1 MGINDTYS
9 ESNVIKMRIHNEK
22 EAAERYYIEN
32 PDSLIPLFER
42 ELRELG
48 FDFEVSSQTFG
59 FIPKYKKDILP
70 IAVRYY
76 QLAKKHKKTNEQM
89 HFMGFFRI
97 KGFDDI
103 VPMLLEDYYS
113 KEADDLTRW
122 FISDCLYCIRSKKFI
137 REYQKISS
145 NKLFGI
151 NRQMIVLLL
160 GKLKDDTSVPIL
172 IALLEDEEVRLQ
184 AICALGDY
192 KREDFRGYFD
202 RFKDDANPGLRKY
215 ARAALK
221 KLDKQIGQ

>member
-32 PDSLIPLFER
+32 PDSLIPLFDR

-103 VPMLLEDYYS
+103 VPMLLEDYCS
-113 KEADDLTRW
+113 EETDDLTRW
-122 FISDCLYCIRSKKFI
+122 FISDCLYYIRSKKFI
-137 REYQKISS
+137 REYQIISS
-145 NKLFGI
+145 NRLFGI

-184 AICALGDY
+184 AICALGEY
-192 KREDFRGYFD
+192 KRESFRCYFE
-202 RFKDDANPGLRKY
+202 RFKDDTHPGWRKY

-221 KLDKQIGQ
+221 KLDNAIG

>member
-103 VPMLLEDYYS
+103 VPMLLEDYCS
-113 KEADDLTRW
+113 EETDDLTRW
-122 FISDCLYCIRSKKFI
+122 FISDCLYYIRSKKFI
-137 REYQKISS
+137 REYQIISS
-145 NKLFGI
+145 NRLFGI

-184 AICALGDY
+184 AICALGEY
-192 KREDFRGYFD
+192 KRESFRCYFE
-202 RFKDDANPGLRKY
+202 RFKDDTHPGWRKY

-221 KLDKQIGQ
+221 KLDNAIG

>member
-1 MGINDTYS
+1 MGINDIYS

-76 QLAKKHKKTNEQM
+76 QLAKKLKKTNEQI

-103 VPMLLEDYYS
+103 VPMLLEDYCS
-113 KEADDLTRW
+113 EETDDLTRW
-122 FISDCLYCIRSKKFI
+122 FISDCLSYIRSKKFI
-137 REYQKISS
+137 REYQIISS
-145 NKLFGI
+145 NRLFGI

-184 AICALGDY
+184 AICALGEY
-192 KREDFRGYFD
+192 KRESFRCYFE
-202 RFKDDANPGLRKY
+202 RFKDDTHPGWRKY

-221 KLDKQIGQ
+221 KLDNAIG

>member
-184 AICALGDY
+184 AICALGEY
-192 KREDFRGYFD
+192 KRESFRCYFE
-202 RFKDDANPGLRKY
+202 RFKDDTHPGWRKY

-221 KLDKQIGQ
+221 KLDKAIG

>member
-32 PDSLIPLFER
+32 PDSLIPLFDR

-103 VPMLLEDYYS
+103 VPMLLEDYCS
-113 KEADDLTRW
+113 EETDDLTRW
-122 FISDCLYCIRSKKFI
+122 FISDCLYYIRSKKFI
-137 REYQKISS
+137 REYQIISS
-145 NKLFGI
+145 NRLFGI

-184 AICALGDY
+184 AICALGEY
-192 KREDFRGYFD
+192 KRESFHCYFE
-202 RFKDDANPGLRKY
+202 RFKDDTHPGWRKY

-221 KLDKQIGQ
+221 KLDNAIG

>member
-76 QLAKKHKKTNEQM
+76 QLAKKLKKTNEQI

-184 AICALGDY
+184 AICALGEY
-192 KREDFRGYFD
+192 KRESFRCYFE
-202 RFKDDANPGLRKY
+202 RFKDDTHPGWRKY

-221 KLDKQIGQ
+221 KLDNAIG

>member
-1 MGINDTYS
+1 
-9 ESNVIKMRIHNEK
+9 
-22 EAAERYYIEN
+22 
-32 PDSLIPLFER
+32 
-42 ELRELG
+42 
-48 FDFEVSSQTFG
+48 
-59 FIPKYKKDILP
+59 
-70 IAVRYY
+70 
-76 QLAKKHKKTNEQM
+76 M

-137 REYQKISS
+137 REYQEISS
-145 NKLFGI
+145 NKIFGI

-184 AICALGDY
+184 AICALGEY
-192 KREDFRGYFD
+192 KRESFRCYFE
-202 RFKDDANPGLRKY
+202 RFKDDPHPGWRKY

-221 KLDKQIGQ
+221 KLDNAIG